1 MSLFT
6 TARNI
11 ILEKPILVIFDVTRL
26 CNERCRM
33 CNIWRTKSEDMSI
46 EEIAEKSN
54 ILHKIGV
61 GYVFLQGGEP
71 TLRPDLIKI
80 IDVFLKQ
87 KIKPTV
93 ITNGILLKDKLAEEL
108 ASRTC
113 NVAVS
118 LDTLNAD
125 TFKIIRGVDQLAV
138 IKENVEKAS
147 KIAGRRGNWA
157 LTTTVTELST
167 IEEIKAL
174 ESFANDNGFM
184 YAIRPYI
191 HTTETAGRTDDIL
204 MYKNINRI
212 VEIFEY
218 MRGKAVKNNYL
229 ASLVY
234 GEHIKYIKGEKQ
246 PRCDALRRSMVMSP
260 MGAFSPC
267 IEFTGEPQELQ
278 AMFAQRKDWLRR
290 CEKCNAETP
299 CFYNDAREIGI
310 IWRYKW
316 KIALAMPQILS
327 QMKKYGN
334 FF

>member
-1 MSLFT
+1 M
-6 TARNI
+6 NI
-11 ILEKPILVIFDVTRL
+11 EQ
-26 CNERCRM
+26 
-33 CNIWRTKSEDMSI
+33 
-46 EEIAEKSN
+46 IAEKSH
-54 ILHKIGV
+54 ILHKFGV
-61 GYVFLQGGEP
+61 RYVFLQGGEP

-80 IDVFLKQ
+80 IDLFLKQ
-87 KIKPTV
+87 EIKPTV

-108 ASRTC
+108 ALRTC

-118 LDTLNAD
+118 LDTLDAD
-125 TFKIIRGVDQLAV
+125 TFKIIRGVDQLAT

-147 KIAGRRGNWA
+147 KICGKHGNWA

-167 IEEIKAL
+167 MEEIKNL

-191 HTTETAGRTDDIL
+191 HTTGTAGKTDDVL
-204 MYKNINRI
+204 MYKDINRI
-212 VEIFEY
+212 VKIFEY
-218 MRGKAVKNNYL
+218 MQGRATKNNYL

-246 PRCDALRRSMVMSP
+246 PQCDALRRSMVMSP
-260 MGAFSPC
+260 KGDFSPC
-267 IEFTGEPQELQ
+267 IEFTSKPEKLSI
-278 AMFAQRKDWLRR
+278 MFARRKDWLSQ
-290 CEKCNAETP
+290 CKKCNAETP

-316 KIALAMPQILS
+316 KIALALPQILR